1 MVRGREPV
9 VLWFDAETTA
19 LWQESAMKNISEILA
34 SVEETPVTFEDYLK
48 AYADPVGELINSY
61 IPHGTHGDM
70 DRYLYDPLYHYSE
83 NAGKR
88 HRPLI
93 CFAACLAVGGD
104 PDRAATAAAAI
115 EHFHSAA
122 LIHDDIAD
130 EAELRRGEPCLHL
143 TEGLGLAINMG
154 DLALSMVNGPVV
166 NDPLLEDA
174 VKVRVIKE
182 LIAMTCRTVEGQAL
196 DLGWARDG
204 RYDITPEDYLTMAI
218 HKTAHYSGAVPLAV
232 GAIVGGADDEIVEAL
247 RSYGLDTGLAFQIQD
262 DLLNLVGTDE
272 AKKKDFR
279 SDITEGKRTLVV
291 VHALQNAAPEAR
303 ERLVEIL
310 SSKERDPEVLAE
322 AVAIMEE
329 TGSIDYARTFAEDLT
344 LNAKARLAGALPPSQ
359 YRDLLVSMADW
370 FVNRI
375 NKHGTYQEKRHRRRR
390 RGRADAPGPHR
401 ASSRGRH
408 HRRFR

>member
-1 MVRGREPV
+1 
-9 VLWFDAETTA
+9 
-19 LWQESAMKNISEILA
+19 MKNISDILA
-34 SVEETPVTFEDYLK
+34 GVDETPTTFESYLK
-48 AYADPVGELINSY
+48 SYADPVGELINSY
-61 IPHGTHGDM
+61 IPHGTHDDM
-70 DRYLYDPLYHYSE
+70 DRYLYAPLYRYSE

-93 CFAACLAVGGD
+93 CYAACLAVGGN
-104 PDRAATAAAAI
+104 PDCATTSAAAI

-166 NDPLLEDA
+166 NDPLLDDA
-174 VKVRVIKE
+174 TKVRVISE

-232 GAIVGGADDEIVEAL
+232 GAIVAGASDEKVEAL

-291 VHALQNAAPEAR
+291 VHALQNASPQAR
-303 ERLVEIL
+303 ARLIEIL
-310 SSKERDPEVLAE
+310 SAKERDPEVLAE

-329 TGSIDYARTFAEDLT
+329 AGSIDYARSYAEELSQ
-344 LNAKARLAGALPPSQ
+344 NAKARLVEAVEPSP

-370 FVNRI
+370 FVNRL
-375 NKHGTYQEKRHRRRR
+375 K
-390 RGRADAPGPHR
+390 
-401 ASSRGRH
+401 
-408 HRRFR
+408 

>member
-1 MVRGREPV
+1 
-9 VLWFDAETTA
+9 
-19 LWQESAMKNISEILA
+19 MKNIQEILA
-34 SVEETPVTFEDYLK
+34 GVEETPTTFEDYLVS
-48 AYADPVGELINSY
+48 YADPVGELINSY
-61 IPHGTHGDM
+61 IPQGSHPDM
-70 DRYLYDPLYHYSE
+70 DRYLYTPLYRYSE

-104 PDRAATAAAAI
+104 PNRATSAAAAI

-154 DLALSMVNGPVV
+154 DLALSQVNGTVI
-166 NDPLLEDA
+166 NDPLLDDA
-174 VKVRVIKE
+174 VKVRVIGE
-182 LIAMTCRTVEGQAL
+182 LIDMTRRTVEGQAL
-196 DLGWARDG
+196 DIGWARDG
-204 RYDITPEDYLTMAI
+204 RYDITPDDYLTMAI
-218 HKTAHYSGAVPLAV
+218 HKTAHYSGAVPLAI
-232 GAIVGGADDEIVEAL
+232 GAIVGGASDEVVEAL

-262 DLLNLVGTDE
+262 DLLNLIGTDE

-291 VHALQNAAPEAR
+291 VHALQSADPAAR

-310 SSKERDPEVLAE
+310 SSKEKDPEVLSE

-329 TGSIDYARTFAEDLT
+329 AGSIDYARAYAEELT
-344 LNAKARLAGALPPSQ
+344 GNAKARLVEVVPSSP
-359 YRDLLVSMADW
+359 YRDLLISMADW
-370 FVNRI
+370 FVNRL
-375 NKHGTYQEKRHRRRR
+375 K
-390 RGRADAPGPHR
+390 
-401 ASSRGRH
+401 
-408 HRRFR
+408 